1 MDIKDTEIQK
11 LGEEITVLEEAD
23 TNNKEEIEHLQ
34 LNVDLVVKQRN
45 DLFYR
50 KKVLD
55 QKINDL
61 NAEIARLK
69 GTIGDLE
76 TENSIK
82 DEKIANDEEKIDSME
97 SEIEKLKNYTDDQV
111 EELTEE
117 SSVSE
122 SSETAQSS
130 SAISS
135 SESIVVE

>member
-1 MDIKDTEIQK
+1 M
-11 LGEEITVLEEAD
+11 GEEITVLEEAD